1 MADRTSRE
9 TQTRERQERRV
20 WRPGSALEAPEAPL
34 GYTHRWIRESV
45 MENHSE
51 VSITI
56 DHLVNWGPKRNKE
69 WELMIVHLTIMLE
82 HEGVKME
89 QYGWEEIREEE
100 KYFIHLSW

>member
-1 MADRTSRE
+1 MGRIKDLIDE
-9 TQTRERQERRV
+9 GKKDVQTRCFETAKLIFAHDE
-20 WRPGSALEAPEAPL
+20 LEKE
-34 GYTHRWIRESV
+34 IRESV